1 MSAIRITGRTVRPW
15 PADSAYFIC
24 IAICELT
31 YCEGVDIMLAVRV
44 NANILTLDQHM
55 GSYIMGLAIH
65 VSYEQDSPVS

>member
-31 YCEGVDIMLAVRV
+31 YCVDVDIMLAVCV